1 MGGLAFGRGLPAAHQ
16 LTVPPGRD
24 GAPARPGRRRGP
36 SGTRPLILAAAREL
50 FAEKGFDG
58 TSLRAVARSA
68 GVDPALVHHFFAGKE
83 ALFVEAMEFPV
94 DPARLVPLLLDGP
107 REEIGARLVR
117 IFLDLLGDEETRP
130 RLLAIVRSAVTS
142 ERGAAMVREF
152 MTAAMLGRLADA
164 LDVPPAR
171 IALAASQM
179 IGLVMTR
186 YVLEVEPLTRAADE
200 ELVEL
205 LAPVIQRYLD

>member
-1 MGGLAFGRGLPAAHQ
+1 MAPSK
-16 LTVPPGRD
+16 D

-36 SGTRPLILAAAREL
+36 SGTRPLIVKAAREL

-58 TSLRAVARSA
+58 TSLRAVARAA

-94 DPARLVPLLLDGP
+94 DPTRLVPLILQGP
-107 REEIGARLVR
+107 REEIGERLVR
-117 IFLDLLGDEETRP
+117 VFLGLLGDEETRP

-142 ERGAAMVREF
+142 EQGATMVREF
-152 MTAAMLGRLADA
+152 MTAAMLERLAEA
-164 LDVPPAR
+164 LAVPPTR
-171 IALAASQM
+171 VGLVAAQM
-179 IGLVMTR
+179 IGVVMVR
-186 YVLEVEPLTRAADE
+186 YVLEAEPLARATDE

-205 LAPVIQRYLD
+205 LAPVVQRYLD